1 MNAQRK
7 ARMEHAL
14 RDALTEMI
22 ANEVK
27 DPRVRKAT
35 LLTIAKVEV
44 NVDGSVANVYVSV
57 VGDDATADGVMAG
70 LAKAAGFLRGPI
82 GRELHLQRPP
92 ELRFIHDVSIDMS
105 DKLAS
110 ILRDDEERARAVGRE
125 PGKDAPEDDKR

>member
-7 ARMEHAL
+7 ARLEHAL
-14 RDALTEMI
+14 RDALTVRI

>member
-1 MNAQRK
+1 VNAQRK
-7 ARMEHAL
+7 ARLEHAL
-14 RDALTEMI
+14 RDALTVRI

>member
-1 MNAQRK
+1 VNAQRK